1 MIELLV
7 VIGIIAILAGLLLAA
22 ITKARAIGPRAETKA
37 DIGQLGLAIEN
48 FKSTYDVKYIPH
60 GLVMTTPQGAVQLQ
74 GTPQGLA
81 ALQESQAFLSKVW
94 PKASLTFFTLPVD
107 NDQVTGQPV
116 HIIPLDGNEV
126 LVLMLSGIPPGPDPG
141 NNELFT
147 VANPPPGKFGYP
159 FSPRFTGT
167 RTGFLNSPM
176 APLNQNGIAPLGIPP
191 YGAVPGDQAKGPFF
205 DFKASRIQGGHYL
218 DPYGTPYIYFSSKNG
233 NDYNAF
239 GKFAGTIQSYQPD
252 GGWGPGPVSPLKG
265 LDGKY
270 INSNGFQIISAGADK
285 KFGRGDKYD
294 PGVGDYSPGAIGGDD
309 LSNFAR
315 GPLGAE

>member
-22 ITKARAIGPRAETKA
+22 ITKARAVGPRAETKA
-37 DIGQLGLAIEN
+37 DIGQLSLAIEN

-60 GLVMTTPQGAVQLQ
+60 GLVLTTQQGATQLQSTPQGRAI
-74 GTPQGLA
+74 
-81 ALQESQAFLSKVW
+81 LQESQAFLSKVW
-94 PKASLTFFTLPVD
+94 PKAAGTFFSLPVD
-107 NDQVTGQPV
+107 NDQITGQPV

-126 LVLMLSGIPPGPDPG
+126 LVLMLGGIPPGPDPG
-141 NNELFT
+141 SGELFT
-147 VANPPPGKFGYP
+147 VVTPPPGKFRYS

-167 RTGFLNSPM
+167 RTGWFNSPM
-176 APLNQNGIAPLGIPP
+176 APLNNPN
-191 YGAVPGDQAKGPFF
+191 YTAVPGDQAKGPFF
-205 DFKASRIQGGHYL
+205 EFKASRVQAGHYM

-239 GKFAGTIQSYQPD
+239 GVFGQPVGSPIIPTYQTN

-285 KFGRGDKYD
+285 QFGRGDKYD
-294 PGVGDYSPGAIGGDD
+294 PGVGDYSPGAMGGDD